1 MFDVSFK
8 MTVIITTHD
17 RFRRRVVSQ
26 EHTLKIKSR
35 EKRMHFMVAHDEH
48 KKITENSNVVQ
59 QRKRAT
65 IFMQAIQSATERIIK
80 IKSNP

>member
-1 MFDVSFK
+1 MKEMFDVSFK

-35 EKRMHFMVAHDEH
+35 EKRIHFMVAHDEQKNNGKFKCRTAEKGSFYIH
-48 KKITENSNVVQ
+48 ASYTV
-59 QRKRAT
+59 RD
-65 IFMQAIQSATERIIK
+65 
-80 IKSNP
+80 